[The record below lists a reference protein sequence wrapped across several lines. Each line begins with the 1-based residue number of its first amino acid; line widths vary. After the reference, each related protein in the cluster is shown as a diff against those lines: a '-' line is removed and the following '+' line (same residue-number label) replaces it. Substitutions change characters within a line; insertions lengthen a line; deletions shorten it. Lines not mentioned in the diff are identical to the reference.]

1 MVLPEEGMTRMTN
14 CEYVVDEHE
23 CGYPAR
29 VRVVR
34 AANNSGAHSLA
45 VCFLHAPDVFP
56 IVAWEPVR

>member
-1 MVLPEEGMTRMTN
+1 MTN

-23 CGYPAR
+23 CGHPAR

-34 AANNSGAHSLA
+34 AADNRHADSLA
-45 VCFLHAPDVFP
+45 VCVLHAPDMFP